1 MCCTSPVLA
10 FWQEINV
17 RVRLFFTKEICRAHS
32 SLPLKNLC
40 YNFFRS
46 IIVQELIDFYM
57 FYVTSVILGKVNL
70 FHLCF
75 NFSYFKMT
83 GWHPTVEF
91 QIGILLEDW
100 RPVTGPYGDSTV
112 SYQSTGQTASK
123 LGFFYLGYILWT
135 KGFKVPNWNFQSSEI
150 GIQTNWN
157 TA

>member
-1 MCCTSPVLA
+1 MMCCTSPVLA

-57 FYVTSVILGKVNL
+57 FYVRSVI
-70 FHLCF
+70 FD
-75 NFSYFKMT
+75 
-83 GWHPTVEF
+83 PTVEF
-91 QIGILLEDW
+91 KIGILLEDW
-100 RPVTGPYGDSTV
+100 RAVTGPYGDSTV

-135 KGFKVPNWNFQSSEI
+135 KGFKVPILRNWNSNKLKHCLTHHRI
-150 GIQTNWN
+150 WWN
-157 TA
+157 SQ